1 MTRDRSEPPDGSG
14 VALRPSP
21 TATAPKRDRECGV
34 SEKPDG
40 QKTDFMGSKPRPMSA
55 GEMNE
60 FLQKP
65 WIAKIAC
72 LTPDGSPYIAASWY
86 HWDGVAFWV
95 VPRARSEWA
104 HYLARDPRVHLL
116 IDDPNPPLSKVICE
130 GTAVV
135 VEAAVGPYLD
145 NGEMSIWIKIV
156 PRKITT
162 VRYGFQWA
170 SRYEHL
176 ELISEDEGR
185 AEVTPVYY
193 G

>member
-1 MTRDRSEPPDGSG
+1 
-14 VALRPSP
+14 
-21 TATAPKRDRECGV
+21 V
-34 SEKPDG
+34 SDETDG
-40 QKTDFMGSKPRPMSA
+40 QKTDFMGSEPRPMSA

-72 LTPDGSPYIAASWY
+72 LTPNGSPYIAASWY

-145 NGEMSIWIKIV
+145 NGEMSIWNKIGTYHTGPRYLGERAKEYRGPKNVEPCWTIKIV
-156 PRKITT
+156 PRKLTT

-170 SRYEHL
+170 SRYKHP
-176 ELISEDEGR
+176 ELIPDDEGL

>member
-104 HYLARDPRVHLL
+104 HYLARDPRVHCRGRRGGGRTLPRQRGDVDL
-116 IDDPNPPLSKVICE
+116 EQDRHIPHGSPLPG
-130 GTAVV
+130 GTR
-135 VEAAVGPYLD
+135 E
-145 NGEMSIWIKIV
+145 
-156 PRKITT
+156 
-162 VRYGFQWA
+162 
-170 SRYEHL
+170 
-176 ELISEDEGR
+176 
-185 AEVTPVYY
+185 
-193 G
+193 

>member
-1 MTRDRSEPPDGSG
+1 M
-14 VALRPSP
+14 
-21 TATAPKRDRECGV
+21 
-34 SEKPDG
+34 SEKSDG
-40 QKTDFMGSKPRPMSA
+40 QDTDFMGSKPRPMSA
-55 GEMNE
+55 GELNE

-104 HYLARDPRVHLL
+104 HFLVRDPRVHLL
-116 IDDPNPPLSKVICE
+116 VDDPNPPLSKVICE

-145 NGEMSIWIKIV
+145 NGEMSIWNKIGTYHTGPRYLGERADEYRGPKNVEPCWTIKIV
-156 PRKITT
+156 PRKIRT

-170 SRYEHL
+170 SRYKHP
-176 ELISEDEGR
+176 ELIPDDEGR
-185 AEVTPVYY
+185 AEVAPVYY

>member
-1 MTRDRSEPPDGSG
+1 M
-14 VALRPSP
+14 
-21 TATAPKRDRECGV
+21 
-34 SEKPDG
+34 SEKADG
-40 QKTDFMGSKPRPMSA
+40 QKTDFMGPKPRPMSV

-104 HYLARDPRVHLL
+104 HHLARDPRVHLL
-116 IDDPNPPLSKVICE
+116 IDDPNPPLSKVVCE
-130 GTAVV
+130 GTAVI

-145 NGEMSIWIKIV
+145 TGEMSIWNKIGTYHTGPRYLGERSNEYRGPKNVEPCWTIKIV
-156 PRKITT
+156 PRKIRT

-170 SRYEHL
+170 SRYKHP
-176 ELISEDEGR
+176 ELIPDDEGR
-185 AEVTPVYY
+185 AEVAPVYY